1 MAQVAVDS
9 VISSAT
15 KAHNHHK
22 ANGVRYVIGT
32 DAKGRQI
39 EMWQLDSH
47 DGLLVAICDG
57 KSQSFNPVG
66 MTNAQGFEAA
76 VESAT
81 KHFTNVSVWSR

>member
-1 MAQVAVDS
+1 MAQVKIDS

-39 EMWQLDSH
+39 EMWQLDNN

-57 KSQSFNPVG
+57 ASQSFNPKG

>member
-1 MAQVAVDS
+1 M
-9 VISSAT
+9 
-15 KAHNHHK
+15 
-22 ANGVRYVIGT
+22 GT

-39 EMWQLDSH
+39 EMWQLDSN

-57 KSQSFNPVG
+57 ASQSFNPVG
-66 MTNAQGFEAA
+66 MTNAQGFDAA